1 MLRLLGAVLLTGGAG
16 ALGFCAA
23 ARLNRR
29 VRTLRLLTEALERM
43 ERELS
48 FRLTSIPELFVLLAD
63 HSAPPVGTFFARCRD
78 SLRRLGEERL
88 EDLWRN
94 ALAESD
100 LELDAEERQ
109 ILETLGGILGRYDG
123 EGQTQALAL
132 ARTQLERCLEAAV
145 AERSRMGKVYGALGL
160 AAGAFLVIVLL

>member
-16 ALGFCAA
+16 ALGFGAA
-23 ARLNRR
+23 ARLNRH

-48 FRLTSIPELFVLLAD
+48 FRLTSLPELFTLLAG
-63 HSAPPVGTFFARCRD
+63 HIAPPVGKFFAYCRD
-78 SLRRLGEERL
+78 SLCRLGDERL
-88 EDLWRN
+88 EDLWRS
-94 ALAESD
+94 ALADSD
-100 LELDAEERQ
+100 LDLEGEERQ
-109 ILETLGGILGRYDG
+109 VLETLGGILGRYDG

-132 ARTQLERCLEAAV
+132 ARAQLEQCLEAAV
-145 AERSRMGKVYGALGL
+145 AERARMGKVYGALGL

>member
-16 ALGFCAA
+16 ALGFGAA
-23 ARLNRR
+23 ARLNRH

-48 FRLTSIPELFVLLAD
+48 FRLTSIPELFTLLAS
-63 HSAPPVGTFFARCRD
+63 HLAPPVGPFFARCRD
-78 SLRRLGEERL
+78 SLCHLGDERL
-88 EDLWRN
+88 EDLWRS
-94 ALAESD
+94 ALADSD
-100 LELDAEERQ
+100 LDLEGEERQ
-109 ILETLGGILGRYDG
+109 VLETLGGILGRYDG

-132 ARTQLERCLEAAV
+132 ARAQLEQCLEAAV
-145 AERSRMGKVYGALGL
+145 AERARMGKVYGALGL

>member
-16 ALGFCAA
+16 ALGFGAA

-29 VRTLRLLTEALERM
+29 VHMLRLFTEALERM

-48 FRLTSIPELFVLLAD
+48 FRLTSIPELFALLAD
-63 HSAPPVGTFFARCRD
+63 HLSPPVGTFFARCRG
-78 SLRRLGEERL
+78 SLFRLGEE
-88 EDLWRN
+88 
-94 ALAESD
+94 
-100 LELDAEERQ
+100 Q
-109 ILETLGGILGRYDG
+109 FLETLGGTLGRYDS

-132 ARTQLERCLEAAV
+132 ARAQLEQCLEAAV
-145 AERSRMGKVYGALGL
+145 SERARMGKVYGALGL

>member
-16 ALGFCAA
+16 MMGFGAA

-29 VRTLRLLTEALERM
+29 VRTRRLLTEALERM

-48 FRLTSIPELFVLLAD
+48 FRLTSLPELFTLLAG
-63 HSAPPVGTFFARCRD
+63 HIAPPVGKFFACCRD
-78 SLRRLGEERL
+78 SMSHLGEERL

-94 ALAESD
+94 ALAASD
-100 LELDAEERQ
+100 LDLGEEEHQ

-132 ARTQLERCLEAAV
+132 ARTQLERCLEAATV
-145 AERSRMGKVYGALGL
+145 ERDRMGKVYGALGL
-160 AAGAFLVIVLL
+160 AAGIFLVIVFL

>member
-16 ALGFCAA
+16 ALGVGAA
-23 ARLNRR
+23 ARLNHR

-48 FRLTSIPELFVLLAD
+48 FRLTSIPELFALLAD
-63 HSAPPVGTFFARCRD
+63 HLPPPVGTFFSYCRD
-78 SLRRLGEERL
+78 SLSRLGEARL
-88 EDLWRN
+88 EDLWRS
-94 ALAESD
+94 ALMASDLDLAE
-100 LELDAEERQ
+100 EERQ

-132 ARTQLERCLEAAV
+132 ARAQLEHCLEAAMG
-145 AERSRMGKVYGALGL
+145 ERARMGKVYGALGL

>member
-16 ALGFCAA
+16 ALGFGAA
-23 ARLNRR
+23 ARLNRH

-48 FRLTSIPELFVLLAD
+48 FRLTSIPELFTLLAG
-63 HSAPPVGTFFARCRD
+63 HLAPPVGPFFARCRD
-78 SLRRLGEERL
+78 SLCRLGDERL
-88 EDLWRN
+88 EDLWRS
-94 ALAESD
+94 ALADSD
-100 LELDAEERQ
+100 LDLEGEERQ
-109 ILETLGGILGRYDG
+109 VLETLGGILGRYDG

-132 ARTQLERCLEAAV
+132 ARAQLEQCLEAAV
-145 AERSRMGKVYGALGL
+145 AERARMGKVYGVLGL